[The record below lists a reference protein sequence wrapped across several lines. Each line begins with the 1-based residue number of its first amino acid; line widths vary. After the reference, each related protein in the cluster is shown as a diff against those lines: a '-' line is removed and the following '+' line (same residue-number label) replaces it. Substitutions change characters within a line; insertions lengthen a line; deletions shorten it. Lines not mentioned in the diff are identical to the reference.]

1 MLKSTPLRTNI
12 VLVDLHD
19 EGSQREFVTPLIFV
33 GIFFTHKTL
42 QRDNLLGCIQCT
54 LLLMKWKHKVEPFQ
68 KKKNILDV
76 EKRQEWLMKFKN
88 ENFGR

>member
-1 MLKSTPLRTNI
+1 M
-12 VLVDLHD
+12 LVDLHD
-19 EGSQREFVTPLIFV
+19 EGSQGGFVTPLIFV

-68 KKKNILDV
+68 KNKIFLMLKRDKN
-76 EKRQEWLMKFKN
+76 
-88 ENFGR
+88 G